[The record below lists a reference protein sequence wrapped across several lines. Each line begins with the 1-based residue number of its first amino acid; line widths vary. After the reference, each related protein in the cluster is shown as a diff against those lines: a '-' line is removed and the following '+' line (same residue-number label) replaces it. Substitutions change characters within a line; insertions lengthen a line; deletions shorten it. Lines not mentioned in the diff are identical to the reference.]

1 MGINLTKGEKI
12 SLAKVQEGL
21 SKVRVGLGWDVIEK
35 TVEKKGFFSKI
46 LGTTTSAQDAD
57 LDASVLLLNGNGKL
71 VAHDNMIY
79 FGNLRSKCGGVV
91 HSGDNRTGSGSGD
104 DEVIRVDLQSI
115 DGKVEKILFIV
126 NIYKAI
132 ERNQDFGMI
141 KNAYIKVYDDK
152 TNTELIRYSLSDEYA
167 GKTNVL
173 VGSLEKINGEW
184 EFTANGEGLS
194 LNSLQA
200 VRDFYA

>member
-35 TVEKKGFFSKI
+35 SVEKKGLFGKI
-46 LGTTTSAQDAD
+46 LGGVTPTENAD

-71 VAHDNMIY
+71 VGHDNMIY

-91 HSGDNRTGSGSGD
+91 HSGDNLTGSGSGD

-115 DGKVEKILFIV
+115 DGKVEKILFVV
-126 NIYKAI
+126 NIYKAL
-132 ERNQDFGMI
+132 ERKQDFGMI

-152 TNTELIRYSLSDEYA
+152 SNVELIRYSLSDDYA
-167 GKTNVL
+167 GKMNVL
-173 VGSLEKINGEW
+173 VGSLEKVNGDW

-194 LNSLQA
+194 LNGLQA